1 MKFKFHYI
9 ILMALIVIAASCKK
23 DTFEPPQSY
32 LKGRLVYN
40 GQALNLEYAQVPIQL
55 YQSGFGKKGA
65 ITGTAAQ
72 DGSYSFLLFNGDYK
86 LIIPG
91 VQGPFRWN
99 QTTDS
104 RDSLSVTVSGDQ
116 TLDLQV
122 TPYYLVENAQ
132 YSVNGRDITVNFD
145 INKVITDANAKDI
158 ESVTLYINKTQFVSA
173 AGDGNVVNTGMAG
186 TEITSLNDLT
196 LTATVPNLTPTQN
209 YVFVRVGLRIAGVED
224 MIFSPLQKITM

>member
-9 ILMALIVIAASCKK
+9 ILMALIIMAASCKK
-23 DTFEPPQSY
+23 DTFEPPQST

-91 VQGPFRWN
+91 AQGPFRWN
-99 QTTDS
+99 QTTGD
-104 RDSLSVTVSGDQ
+104 RDSLSVSVSGDQ

-122 TPYYLVENAQ
+122 TPYYLIENAQ
-132 YSVNGRDITVNFD
+132 YNASGRDITVNFN
-145 INKVITDANAKDI
+145 INKVIIDANAKDI
-158 ESVTLYINKTQFVSA
+158 ESVALYINKTQFVSG
-173 AGDGNVVNTGMAG
+173 AGDGNIANANMAG
-186 TEITSLNDLT
+186 TDITSMNNVT

-209 YVFVRVGLRIAGVED
+209 YVFVRVGLKIAGVED
-224 MIFSPLQKITM
+224 MIFSPLQKITL